1 MPPHVTIIAMTNTR
15 HARPRGEFERVPL
28 SELRQGRHGKH
39 HDLTTNIASQIATL
53 PDGEAM
59 RIPAEDVGVSL
70 PNLRS
75 AIDRAMAARDI
86 KIGTF
91 SDGKNLFVWK
101 KTAGTAQYERKPRRS
116 RK

>member
-1 MPPHVTIIAMTNTR
+1 MR
-15 HARPRGEFERVPL
+15 ERVL
-28 SELRQGRHGKH
+28 QLGGRVEIVARRHGKH
-39 HDLTTNIASQIATL
+39 YDLTTDVASQIETL

-59 RIPAEDVGVSL
+59 RIPVEDIGVSL

-75 AIDRAMAARDI
+75 AIGRAMVARGI

-91 SDGKNLFVWK
+91 SDGQNLFVWK
-101 KTAGTAQYERKPRRS
+101 KTAGTVRYERKPRRS